1 MINKLINNMLNK
13 ASFTLSDTKDRIL
26 VVAKKRAQEE
36 GISNIPSP
44 QDFKQQ
50 LEGLALDSSNSLQKA
65 EQTYN
70 KFRDLIENA
79 IKKLES
85 IKEEL
90 EAIKTRLNSIRESF
104 DKITQITNIFADPE
118 KGIIVILETLL
129 PVLDLVLASQV
140 GPVANGAI
148 IDKISN
154 FKKDAK
160 DKLKNIKG
168 VISNLSTPQSF
179 FMDEINTLEKP
190 LDEGIGNIQFSI
202 DELQQLLD
210 QLNTIWA
217 NFNLSLPIPELQDQT
232 TGDGS
237 GDVNT
242 NSPLAGTTLK
252 EYLKNPD
259 NLKDVITKIVLPTRK
274 VRYEVRSD
282 GPGTELY
289 ESEIREIPINQNI

>member
-1 MINKLINNMLNK
+1 MLNK

-36 GISNIPSP
+36 GINNIPSP

-50 LEGLALDSSNSLQKA
+50 LEGLALDSPNSLQKA

-118 KGIIVILETLL
+118 TGIIVILETLL

-252 EYLKNPD
+252 EYLKNSD
-259 NLKDVITKIVLPTRK
+259 NLKDVITKVVLPTRK